1 MLKYTILKTGL
12 ILPFF
17 RYISSSALIEVFL
30 LLLFKIP
37 LKRCCTGFKSS
48 DILGQAIV
56 FTVCLFFFLSSF
68 SSLETLILAEG
79 FESSFTGILVRSQAS
94 GEQEHPHEVAF

>member
-1 MLKYTILKTGL
+1 M
-12 ILPFF
+12 
-17 RYISSSALIEVFL
+17 

-37 LKRCCTGFKSS
+37 PKRCCTGFKSS

-56 FTVCLFFFLSSF
+56 FTVFSPLSSF

-79 FESSFTGILVRSQAS
+79 FGSSFIGILVRSQAS
-94 GEQEHPHEVAF
+94 GEWEHPHEAAF

>member
-1 MLKYTILKTGL
+1 MLKCTILKTGL

-56 FTVCLFFFLSSF
+56 FTVFFFPFFFFFSRDFNFGRGFWIIIYWNIGPFPGSSRTGA
-68 SSLETLILAEG
+68 SS
-79 FESSFTGILVRSQAS
+79 
-94 GEQEHPHEVAF
+94 